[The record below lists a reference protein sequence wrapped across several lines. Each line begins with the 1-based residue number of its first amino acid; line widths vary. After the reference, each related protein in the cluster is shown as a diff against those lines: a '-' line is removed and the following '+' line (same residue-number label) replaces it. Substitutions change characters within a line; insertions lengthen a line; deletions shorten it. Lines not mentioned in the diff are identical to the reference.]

1 MSKEKSSVSAGP
13 AAAPI
18 SAAAMTHAQFA
29 HLLSLYPAVVRRV
42 YAARIVKH
50 ADTTPT
56 EKEDKRLADALDD
69 DAWRYGGLVQ
79 LVRRRRRT
87 EGEEEE
93 KEGGG
98 AGGSGAGGGWLEKA
112 ELERLVRWKM

>member
-1 MSKEKSSVSAGP
+1 MSKEKSSASAGP
-13 AAAPI
+13 AGAPT
-18 SAAAMTHAQFA
+18 AAAVTHAQFA

-50 ADTTPT
+50 ADTAMT
-56 EKEDKRLADALDD
+56 EKEGKRLADALDD

-79 LVRRRRRT
+79 LVRRRRRP
-87 EGEEEE
+87 EGKEEEE
-93 KEGGG
+93 KEKEGGV
-98 AGGSGAGGGWLEKA
+98 GGGWLDKA